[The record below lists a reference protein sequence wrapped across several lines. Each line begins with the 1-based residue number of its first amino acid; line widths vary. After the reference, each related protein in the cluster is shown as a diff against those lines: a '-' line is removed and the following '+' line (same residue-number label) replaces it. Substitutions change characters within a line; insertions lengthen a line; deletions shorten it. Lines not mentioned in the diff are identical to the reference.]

1 MEKDLNELRSKNA
14 KIKKKNFETL
24 NNIPSLQFVN
34 NIDLYDFDLDKK
46 KYKIIFQIC
55 MNQIRK
61 LIEISK
67 YIIILFAMNVKSRQL
82 LEQDIKV
89 NLAIKT
95 IVKVV

>member
-1 MEKDLNELRSKNA
+1 
-14 KIKKKNFETL
+14 
-24 NNIPSLQFVN
+24 
-34 NIDLYDFDLDKK
+34 
-46 KYKIIFQIC
+46 
-55 MNQIRK
+55 

>member
-55 MNQIRK
+55 MN
-61 LIEISK
+61 
-67 YIIILFAMNVKSRQL
+67 
-82 LEQDIKV
+82 
-89 NLAIKT
+89 
-95 IVKVV
+95 